1 MKILSYMKQV
11 RGVKKIGD
19 LCSRVLH
26 CLGPNELFKVKRLI
40 PQLLKMAVYHCGSNS
55 LFDFHLS
62 NGSAFINTSS
72 TLAK

>member
-11 RGVKKIGD
+11 RGVKRFGD

-40 PQLLKMAVYHCGSNS
+40 PQLLEMAIYHCGSNS
-55 LFDFHLS
+55 LFDFNHS
-62 NGSAFINTSS
+62 NGSAFIKTSS
-72 TLAK
+72 ALAK